1 MLLNSNATFNAM
13 EKLDSYGVLASK
25 ASTVCLNMN
34 PLHGP
39 KGSKENTQTICHQL
53 FLQVLNC
60 FDFAF
65 FSNPRYV
72 F

>member
-1 MLLNSNATFNAM
+1 MKKWGARDLSNYFTEGSFLIQKGNRIMLLNSNATFNAM

-39 KGSKENTQTICHQL
+39 KG
-53 FLQVLNC
+53 
-60 FDFAF
+60 
-65 FSNPRYV
+65 
-72 F
+72 